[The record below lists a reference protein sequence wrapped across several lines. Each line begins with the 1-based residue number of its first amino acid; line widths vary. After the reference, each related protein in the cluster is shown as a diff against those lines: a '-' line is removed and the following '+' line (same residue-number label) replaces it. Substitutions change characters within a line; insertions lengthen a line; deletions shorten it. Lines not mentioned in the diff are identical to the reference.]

1 MINAIIIEDE
11 LQYAEMVQSL
21 LKENY
26 PDIFLEG
33 CAGSI
38 KEAEELLKSTKP
50 DIVFCD
56 IELPD
61 GTAFDLLRAWDNIN
75 FQIIFITAHNQFA
88 VEAFKFSAVDYLLKP
103 IQEELFVKAVDKAG
117 ERLQLKQMQHIELM
131 LENLN
136 SRKENKR
143 LVLRTL
149 EQIHIVDIQDIIH
162 LESDNTYTT
171 FYLTNSEQILVSKG
185 MKDYEEMLVN
195 NGFFKI
201 HRSHIINLKLLR
213 KIDKSQDEVLLADKT
228 RLPLSTRRKQMLIQI
243 LNGY

>member
-21 LKENY
+21 LNKNY
-26 PDIFLEG
+26 PDIFLRG
-33 CAGSI
+33 HAGSI
-38 KEAEELLKSTKP
+38 QEAKELIKSAQP
-50 DIVFCD
+50 DIVFFD

-61 GTAFDLLRAWDNIN
+61 GTAFDLLKAWDNIN
-75 FQIIFITAHNQFA
+75 FRIIFITAHNQFA

-103 IQEELFVKAVDKAG
+103 IQEELFVKAVEKAV
-117 ERLQLKQMQHIELM
+117 ERLKLKQIQHIELM

-136 SRKENKR
+136 SSKENKR

-149 EQIHIVDIQDIIH
+149 EQIHIIDIQDIMH
-162 LESDNTYTT
+162 LKSDNTYTT
-171 FYLTNSEQILVSKG
+171 FYLTNSEQILVSKS
-185 MKDYEEMLVN
+185 MKEYEEILVN

-228 RLPLSTRRKQMLIQI
+228 RLPLSTRRKQMLIEI